1 MLCIAALATKPGE
14 KSGLDEIEI
23 TTEELVAALVSH
35 ARACHSEEEE
45 IRKAVLMRFRRACT
59 TTRTVSIVSVAVG
72 LLLSMIVTWL
82 LTRFVAGPLERLREL
97 AEKASVGDI
106 QDMDIAFSDLE
117 MGGCANREVYDLAH
131 ALRRMVTS
139 LRLLVPTEHG
149 LMDSYHMAIIVLS
162 NRAIG
167 PAAWAMIERARAAAG
182 LSSFAEIDP
191 SNAGR
196 FMTELERQLGD
207 LIPEEK
213 LRLLRKAIIELE
225 P

>member
-35 ARACHSEEEE
+35 ARACHSEEEV

-117 MGGCANREVYDLAH
+117 MGGCTNREVYDLAH

-139 LRLLVPTEHG
+139 LRLLVPNEHG

-167 PAAWAMIERARAAAG
+167 PAAWAI
-182 LSSFAEIDP
+182 
-191 SNAGR
+191 N
-196 FMTELERQLGD
+196 
-207 LIPEEK
+207 
-213 LRLLRKAIIELE
+213 
-225 P
+225 